1 MATALEPKQTVVTE
15 RQGSDRSF
23 GYVFAVVFAL
33 IGLFPLWRL
42 EAPRWWSLALA
53 VGFAICAA
61 LFPRVLNPLNRAWLA
76 FGKLLHRI
84 VSPVVM
90 GAVFFL
96 AVTPT
101 ALIMRLRGR
110 DLLSRKWRPDL
121 SSYWIEREPVT
132 QPPSETMKKQF

>member
-1 MATALEPKQTVVTE
+1 MATALEPKRAAE
-15 RQGSDRSF
+15 AEKQGSDRAF

-42 EAPRWWSLALA
+42 DTPRWWALA
-53 VGFAICAA
+53 IAAGFAAMA
-61 LFPRVLNPLNRAWLA
+61 VVAPQVLGPLNRAWLA

-84 VSPVVM
+84 VSPLVM

-110 DLLSRKWRPDL
+110 DLLSRRWRADL
-121 SSYWIEREPVT
+121 SSYWIEREPAALP
-132 QPPSETMKKQF
+132 QSETMKKQF

>member
-1 MATALEPKQTVVTE
+1 MATALEPKRVAE
-15 RQGSDRSF
+15 AEKQGSDRAF

-33 IGLFPLWRL
+33 IALFPLWRL
-42 EAPRWWSLALA
+42 DQPRWWALA
-53 VGFAICAA
+53 IALGFAVLAA
-61 LFPRVLNPLNRAWLA
+61 MIPHVLNPLNRAWLA

-84 VSPVVM
+84 VSPLVM

-110 DLLSRKWRPDL
+110 DLLLRRWRPDL
-121 SSYWIEREPVT
+121 PSYWIDREAATLP
-132 QPPSETMKKQF
+132 QSETMKKQF